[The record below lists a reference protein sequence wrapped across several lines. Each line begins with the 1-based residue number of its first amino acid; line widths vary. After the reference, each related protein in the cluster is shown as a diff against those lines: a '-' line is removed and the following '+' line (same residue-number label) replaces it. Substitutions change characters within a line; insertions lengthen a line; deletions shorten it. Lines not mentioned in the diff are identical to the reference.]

1 MEDSPIKVPKL
12 SPEREACPYGDL
24 YIYYLD
30 GSVEDEAFFSDK
42 NFLGNWNE
50 GRTSFLF
57 FSRPAQ
63 EAVTAFLKNRP
74 GLNMIDQFCLDYALW
89 QGKDLVPFQIGAI
102 RVMPFWYC
110 EKSVGT
116 AGDTPHT
123 LLLDPGVVF
132 GSRTHPTTIGCLKA
146 LNLLFE
152 RVISHT
158 ILDLGTGTGILALA
172 AVKLGAQRALAVD
185 LNPLAA
191 RTAQKN
197 IRINRMENKILA
209 IQGDAKDFID
219 CPADLVIA
227 NIHYDAMKGLLCA
240 KGLNQ
245 KRWVIL
251 SGLMRSEA
259 RDVTDVLASKRFD
272 IVESQNHEGI
282 WYTYLLTNRA
292 KSIELTAR

>member
-1 MEDSPIKVPKL
+1 MDDNPIKAPKP
-12 SPEREACPYGDL
+12 SPEKEACPYGDL

-30 GSVEDEAFFSDK
+30 GSVDADAFSSDI
-42 NFLGNWNE
+42 NFLGNWKE
-50 GRTSFLF
+50 DQTSFLF
-57 FSRPAQ
+57 FSVPAQ
-63 EAVTAFLKNRP
+63 EAVTAFLKKHP
-74 GLNMIDQFCLDYALW
+74 GLNLIDQFCLDYTLW
-89 QGKDLVPFQIGAI
+89 QGIDPVPFQVGTI
-102 RVMPFWYC
+102 RVMPCWYQ
-110 EKSVGT
+110 EESVGT
-116 AGDTPHT
+116 VGDAPHT

-132 GSRTHPTTIGCLKA
+132 GSGAHPTTIGCLKV

-152 RVISHT
+152 RVNSHT

-227 NIHYDAMKGLLCA
+227 NIHYDAMKGLLYA

-282 WYTYLLTNRA
+282 WYTYLLRNRA